1 MGELAHKLQFSY
13 NPLNINGEEDTVIRK
28 LAITLTVCLLIACG
42 GSIKTVDKE
51 LPSDLDFYNPSLQA
65 GGLRLTALGDNTV
78 LLPMTGTTKTFAPNA
93 DALFAAEQ
101 GKLFAREQSIFNSAF
116 DIPAFIK
123 RTVNPGSTV
132 IIHFLVPYAPSVND
146 DLKTL
151 AAIQD
156 EMGKDKITVF
166 GVYFVDIEREKK
178 EPAVISEEA
187 AAFGIK
193 HPEIPIYQTD
203 LSVVKKLG
211 PFEDFPHTIIV
222 SPHAR
227 IIGDYAG
234 PIKKDK
240 LLPLLGL

>member
-1 MGELAHKLQFSY
+1 VK
-13 NPLNINGEEDTVIRK
+13 RK
-28 LAITLTVCLLIACG
+28 LAVVLSVCLLVACG
-42 GSIKTVDKE
+42 GSIKTVDLE

-65 GGLRLTALGDNTV
+65 GGLRLTSLGGQTV
-78 LLPMTGTTKTFAPNA
+78 LLPMTGNTKTFAPNA
-93 DALFAAEQ
+93 DIIFAAEE
-101 GKLFAREQSIFNSAF
+101 GKLFARTENIFQSAF
-116 DIPAFIK
+116 DIASFIK

-151 AAIQD
+151 AAIRD
-156 EMGKDKITVF
+156 EMGKDKITVI

-178 EPAVISEEA
+178 EAAAVSEEA
-187 AAFGIK
+187 AAFGAK
-193 HPEIPIYQTD
+193 HPEVPIYQAD

-222 SPHAR
+222 NPKAR

-240 LLPLLGL
+240 LVSMLGL